1 MQETWVQ
8 SVGHSRF
15 PVEENSSSILAWRIP
30 WERRLTGYS
39 PWGCKESDMTEG
51 LKFFVMWSLLDIL
64 SNVFAFPI
72 FLIYYFLQVD
82 HGGEKR

>member
-15 PVEENSSSILAWRIP
+15 PVEENSSGILAWRIP

-51 LKFFVMWSLLDIL
+51 LKFFVMFSETLR
-64 SNVFAFPI
+64 
-72 FLIYYFLQVD
+72 LIHHTAASPDSVPRGQD
-82 HGGEKR
+82 KA